1 MIPKPEGGQEL
12 KLADSEHNA
21 HCRAGAGNKPT
32 AGSGCPFAGL
42 YIIITIDFE
51 DLKSY
56 YYLEKSIEP
65 PSARYRNKDQKP
77 KPEKSKA
84 NAKKKGMT
92 ENGGNN
98 NVYFTDVFCI
108 LKRKCGIG
116 RSEE

>member
-1 MIPKPEGGQEL
+1 M
-12 KLADSEHNA
+12 KLVDYEHNA
-21 HCRAGAGNKPT
+21 HCRAGAGNKTT
-32 AGSGCPFAGL
+32 AGSGCPLAGL

-65 PSARYRNKDQKP
+65 LSARYRNKDQKP

-98 NVYFTDVFCI
+98 NLYFTDVLCI